1 MDLMNNGT
9 KECRAHWEGELGMF
23 HPEDL
28 ELIPE
33 HIRIRLTPT
42 ELESFQTFVPY
53 WWYNGD

>member
-1 MDLMNNGT
+1 MGPRSA
-9 KECRAHWEGELGMF
+9 EPWEGELGMF

-42 ELESFQTFVPY
+42 ELESFHFVPY